1 MSFSFFKALR
11 PKTPQEVVKTIKD
24 SLMALDTKTVVEVKA
39 LEKALE
45 EVEKNFVTL
54 RCMLCGDGEVEPNM
68 DQVSQLALE
77 VCKEDVPALMIQKLP
92 NLGWEA
98 RKDLVHC
105 WSILLKQKV
114 DSRYCSVEY
123 IENHF
128 EFLDFLVV
136 CYDNKEI
143 ALNCGLMLR
152 ECIKFPTLANKRF
165 EFSLTAQNVNGS
177 CECFPGKE
185 ENNNSLSLSSCDQGL
200 SVSILTIT
208 QSLKWL
214 LQYIL
219 ESASFELFFKFV
231 ESPNFDVASDA
242 FSTFKD
248 LLTKHCTVV
257 AEYLTAHYDECLLAN
272 LKALLSQFFDLYEKL
287 LTSSNYV
294 TRRQSLKLLSEFLLE
309 PPSSHIMKRYI
320 LEVRYLKVM
329 MTLLKDSSK
338 NIQIAAFDIF
348 KVFVANPSK
357 PREVKMILAKNHEKL
372 LELLLNLSAGKG
384 AEDEEF
390 EDEKE
395 LIIKEIDRLSR
406 LSNHHP

>member
-1 MSFSFFKALR
+1 MSFSFFKASR
-11 PKTPQEVVKTIKD
+11 PKTPQEVVKAMKD
-24 SLMALDTKTVVEVKA
+24 SLVALDTKTVVEVKA

-45 EVEKNFVTL
+45 EVEKNFVSL
-54 RCMLCGDGEVEPNM
+54 RCMLCGDGEVEPNT

-77 VCKEDVPALMIQKLP
+77 VCKEDVLALMIHKLP

-128 EFLDFLVV
+128 ELLDFLVV

-152 ECIKFPTLANKRF
+152 ECIKFPMLAK
-165 EFSLTAQNVNGS
+165 
-177 CECFPGKE
+177 
-185 ENNNSLSLSSCDQGL
+185 
-200 SVSILTIT
+200 
-208 QSLKWL
+208 
-214 LQYIL
+214 YIL

-231 ESPNFDVASDA
+231 ELPNFDVASDA
-242 FSTFKD
+242 FSTFKVRVIRF
-248 LLTKHCTVV
+248 KK
-257 AEYLTAHYDECLLAN
+257 CLLAN
-272 LKALLSQFFDLYEKL
+272 LKALLFQFFDQYEKL

-320 LEVRYLKVM
+320 QEVRYLKVM

-338 NIQIAAFDIF
+338 NIQISAFHIF
-348 KVFVANPSK
+348 KVFVANPNK
-357 PREVKMILAKNHEKL
+357 PREVKVILAKNHGKL
-372 LELLLNLSAGKG
+372 LELLHNLSAGKG
-384 AEDEEF
+384 AEDEQF
-390 EDEKE
+390 EEEKE

-406 LSNHHP
+406 LSNPDH

>member
-1 MSFSFFKALR
+1 MSFSFFKASR
-11 PKTPQEVVKTIKD
+11 QKTPQEVVKTIKD

-152 ECIKFPTLANKRF
+152 ECIKFPTLAK
-165 EFSLTAQNVNGS
+165 
-177 CECFPGKE
+177 
-185 ENNNSLSLSSCDQGL
+185 
-200 SVSILTIT
+200 
-208 QSLKWL
+208 
-214 LQYIL
+214 YIL

-372 LELLLNLSAGKG
+372 LELLLNLSAGKETLLNFEISSVEIDDILSSSG
-384 AEDEEF
+384 AEDEQF